1 MSVGSLWL
9 GCLSAEQLHR
19 QGQSTTCSS
28 WPAPRGVRNA
38 RWGGGMWHVRHQ
50 GGPLELCTPA
60 RSDRH
65 VLLGVSQNPNCSNA
79 AGKAVAN
86 DMQLTCSFDRPECL
100 ECSSHGT
107 CRMAR
112 LTCQM
117 HCHLLGL
124 CVEPRGNT
132 HGTPRI
138 QCYFPKAVLSPAAV
152 TTDRARDPCVT
163 GAQIRLAQQQGRLA
177 SLKRACCAS
186 VD

>member
-117 HCHLLGL
+117 HCHLLGV

-138 QCYFPKAVLSPAAV
+138 QYYFPKAVLSPAAV

>member
-1 MSVGSLWL
+1 MQ
-9 GCLSAEQLHR
+9 QLACPTGRAKCKMGWWHVACAAPGWASGALHTSQVR
-19 QGQSTTCSS
+19 QTCS
-28 WPAPRGVRNA
+28 AG
-38 RWGGGMWHVRHQ
+38 
-50 GGPLELCTPA
+50 L
-60 RSDRH
+60 
-65 VLLGVSQNPNCSNA
+65 SQNPNCSNA

-117 HCHLLGL
+117 HCHLLGV

-163 GAQIRLAQQQGRLA
+163 GAQIRHKEDLQA
-177 SLKRACCAS
+177 
-186 VD
+186 